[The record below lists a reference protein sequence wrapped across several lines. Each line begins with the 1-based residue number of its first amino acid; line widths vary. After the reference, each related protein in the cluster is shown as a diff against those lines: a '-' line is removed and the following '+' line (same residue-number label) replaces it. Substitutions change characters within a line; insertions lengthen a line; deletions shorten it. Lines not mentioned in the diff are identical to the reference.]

1 MVIITNW
8 KFWIT
13 AYENL
18 LSIEDNSDAQA
29 SSAFG
34 ALMYPLLQREVKKK
48 QKKKQQNGKYCI
60 YSKYWVTLCV

>member
-18 LSIEDNSDAQA
+18 LSIENSDAQA
-29 SSAFG
+29 SSPFG
-34 ALMYPLLQREVKKK
+34 ALMYPLLQREVKKN
-48 QKKKQQNGKYCI
+48 KKKTEWQILY
-60 YSKYWVTLCV
+60 LF